1 MQLDGLA
8 TGMDTTSVIDQLV
21 QLERRPIYN
30 YQQEISELEMT
41 KGAWRDVNSRLDKL
55 EDKTTDLKLS
65 STYNSRSA
73 SSSDKDVVTASAS
86 NDSNEANYSI
96 TVNNVASTQR
106 ISGNRLDD
114 STTPIKDLTGF
125 GSIAAENNIQING
138 TDITINDSDT
148 LADISNKINDA
159 ESGVNASIVDNH
171 LVLESTDTGEK
182 NQIALVDDND
192 LFKSLGVLQ
201 TGDNDNSLSTNLM
214 EVKDAST
221 ALELT
226 GKFQIDVEGGTSTGV
241 ITIDDTMTLNDINNQ
256 INDLGGDLSAS
267 VTDEGNGYFSLSI
280 SSSTAGSDIKLSNTG
295 TENILADL
303 AFGNRSYQNE
313 LQTAEDANIDING
326 IKGITSSTN
335 SFSEAVDGVTFNIN
349 PDAVANDGTDTASA
363 NVSVS
368 KDTGKAND
376 AVQAFVDQYNSV
388 MNFLDGKTEYDEE
401 EEKGAV
407 LQGDATAMRL
417 QTRLRSLVSSKIKDT
432 GDFKTLSSVGIEI
445 DRDGVMS
452 FDKSKF
458 TEALNQSSEEV
469 MSIFNGESDSD
480 GFDGMAVRMD
490 SYLDQLMQSNT
501 GLIPRRLD
509 FYDTRID
516 SLNDDIEDVERK
528 VEMTR
533 ERYVEQFAAME
544 TAISE
549 MNQQMS
555 WMQSQLSSLAG
566 STSMLSGNN

>member
-41 KGAWRDVNSRLDKL
+41 KGAWRDVNSRLDNL

-73 SSSDKDVVTASAS
+73 SSSNEDVVTASAS

-106 ISGNRLDD
+106 ISGNRLDN
-114 STTPIKDLTGF
+114 STTAIKDLTGF
-125 GSIAAENNIQING
+125 GSIAAENNVQING

-148 LADISNKINDA
+148 LTDISNKINDA
-159 ESGVNASIVDNH
+159 EAGVNASIVDNH

-214 EVKDAST
+214 EVKDADT
-221 ALELT
+221 ALGLT
-226 GKFQIDVEGGTSTGV
+226 GSFQIDVEGGTGTGE
-241 ITIDDTMTLNDINNQ
+241 ITVDETTTLNDLKSQ
-256 INDLGGDLSAS
+256 IDAIGGDLSAS

-280 SSSTAGSDIKLSNTG
+280 NSAAADSDIKLSNTG
-295 TENILADL
+295 TENILSDL
-303 AFGNRSYQNE
+303 SFGNRSYQNE

-326 IKGITSSTN
+326 ITGITSSTN
-335 SFSEAVDGVTFNIN
+335 TFSEAVDGVTFNISA
-349 PDAVANDGTDTASA
+349 DAEINSTATISVA
-363 NVSVS
+363 
-368 KDTGKAND
+368 KDTGKATD

-407 LQGDATAMRL
+407 LQGDSTAMRL
-417 QTRLRSLVSSKIKDT
+417 QTRVRSLVSSKIKDT

-458 TEALNQSSEEV
+458 TEALDQSSEEV
-469 MSIFNGESDSD
+469 MSIFNGESETD

-528 VEMTR
+528 VEITR

-544 TAISE
+544 SAISE

-566 STSMLSGNN
+566 SSSMMSNMG

>member
-1 MQLDGLA
+1 VLNSMQLDGLA
-8 TGMDTTSVIDQLV
+8 TGMDTTSIINQLV

-30 YQQEISELEMT
+30 YQQEISEIEQT

-55 EDKTTDLKLS
+55 EDRTTDLKLS
-65 STYNSRSA
+65 STFNSRSA
-73 SSSDKDVVTASAS
+73 SSSDGDVVTASAS

-96 TVNNVASTQR
+96 IVNNVASTQR

-114 STTPIKDLTGF
+114 STTAIKDLTGF

-138 TDITINDSDT
+138 TDITINDSDSLT
-148 LADISNKINDA
+148 DISNKINDA
-159 ESGVNASIVDNH
+159 EAGVSASIVDNH

-201 TGDNDNSLSTNLM
+201 TGDNDGSLSTNLM
-214 EVKDAST
+214 EVQDADT
-221 ALELT
+221 ALGLT
-226 GKFQIDVEGGTSTGV
+226 GSFQIDVEGGTGTGE
-241 ITIDDTMTLNDINNQ
+241 ITVDETTTLNDIKSQ
-256 INDLGGDLSAS
+256 IDALGGDLSAS

-280 SSSTAGSDIKLSNTG
+280 NSSTAGSDVKLSNTG

-326 IKGITSSTN
+326 ITGITSSTN
-335 SFSEAVDGVTFNIN
+335 TFSEAVEGVTFNIST
-349 PDAVANDGTDTASA
+349 DAEIDSTATISVA
-363 NVSVS
+363 
-368 KDTGKAND
+368 KDTGKAAD

-388 MNFLDGKTEYDEE
+388 MSFLDGKTDYDEE
-401 EEKGAV
+401 TEKGAV
-407 LQGDATAMRL
+407 LQGDSTAMRL

-432 GDFKTLSSVGIEI
+432 GDFKTLTSVGIEI

-452 FDKSKF
+452 FDKTKF
-458 TEALNQSSEEV
+458 TEALEQSPEEV
-469 MSIFNGESDSD
+469 MSIFNGESETD

-509 FYDTRID
+509 FYDTRIE

-533 ERYVEQFAAME
+533 ARYVEQFAAME
-544 TAISE
+544 SAISE

-555 WMQSQLSSLAG
+555 WMQSQISSLNVNSQA
-566 STSMLSGNN
+566 SNNR

>member
-41 KGAWRDVNSRLDKL
+41 KGAWRDVNSRLDNL

-73 SSSDKDVVTASAS
+73 SSSDKDIVTASAS
-86 NDSNEANYSI
+86 NDANEANYSV
-96 TVNNVASTQR
+96 TVKSTAKSQR
-106 ISGNRLDD
+106 LAGNRLDNSD
-114 STTPIKDLTGF
+114 TAIKDLTGF
-125 GSIAAENNIQING
+125 GAIAAENNIKING
-138 TDITINDSDT
+138 TDITINDTDS
-148 LADISNKINDA
+148 LNDISDKINDA
-159 ESGVNASIVDNH
+159 EAGVKASIVDNH
-171 LVLESTDTGEK
+171 LVLETADTGVE
-182 NQIALVDDND
+182 NALVAGD
-192 LFKSLGVLQ
+192 SLVDSNGVLEAL
-201 TGDNDNSLSTNLM
+201 GILDGG
-214 EVKDAST
+214 AIT
-221 ALELT
+221 A
-226 GKFQIDVEGGTSTGV
+226 
-241 ITIDDTMTLNDINNQ
+241 DI
-256 INDLGGDLSAS
+256 
-267 VTDEGNGYFSLSI
+267 
-280 SSSTAGSDIKLSNTG
+280 
-295 TENILADL
+295 
-303 AFGNRSYQNE
+303 E
-313 LQTAEDANIDING
+313 LQAASDAEIDING
-326 IKGITSSTN
+326 ITGITSSTN
-335 SFSEAVDGVTFNIN
+335 TFSEAVDGVTFNISAEAEV
-349 PDAVANDGTDTASA
+349 DSKATISVA
-363 NVSVS
+363 
-368 KDTGKAND
+368 KDTGKATD

-407 LQGDATAMRL
+407 LQGDSTAMRL
-417 QTRLRSLVSSKIKDT
+417 QTRLRSLVSSKIKDN

-458 TEALNQSSEEV
+458 TEALDQSSEEV
-469 MSIFNGESDSD
+469 MSIFNGESETD

-544 TAISE
+544 SAISE

-555 WMQSQLSSLAG
+555 WMQSQLSSLGG
-566 STSMLSGNN
+566 STSMMSGM

>member
-8 TGMDTTSVIDQLV
+8 TGMDTTAVIDQLV
-21 QLERRPIYN
+21 ALEKRPIYN
-30 YQQEISELEMT
+30 YQQEISEIEQT

-55 EDKTTDLKLS
+55 EDRTTDLKLS
-65 STYNSRSA
+65 STFNSRSA
-73 SSSDKDVVTASAS
+73 SSSDGDVVTASAS

-96 TVNNVASTQR
+96 IVNNVASTQR

-114 STTPIKDLTGF
+114 STTAIKDLTGF

-138 TDITINDSDT
+138 TDITINDSDSLT
-148 LADISNKINDA
+148 DISNKINDA
-159 ESGVNASIVDNH
+159 EAGVSASIVDNH

-201 TGDNDNSLSTNLM
+201 TGDNDGSLSTNLM
-214 EVKDAST
+214 EVQDADT
-221 ALELT
+221 ALGLT
-226 GKFQIDVEGGTSTGV
+226 GSFQIDVEGGTGTGE
-241 ITIDDTMTLNDINNQ
+241 ITVDETTTLNDIKSQ
-256 INDLGGDLSAS
+256 IDALGGDLSAS
-267 VTDEGNGYFSLSI
+267 VTDEGNGYFSLLI
-280 SSSTAGSDIKLSNTG
+280 NSSTAGSDVKLSNTG

-326 IKGITSSTN
+326 ITGITSSTN
-335 SFSEAVDGVTFNIN
+335 TFSEAVEGVTFNIST
-349 PDAVANDGTDTASA
+349 DAEIDSTATISVA
-363 NVSVS
+363 
-368 KDTGKAND
+368 KDTGKAAD

-388 MNFLDGKTEYDEE
+388 MSFLDGKTDYDEE
-401 EEKGAV
+401 TEKGAV
-407 LQGDATAMRL
+407 LQGDSTAMRL

-432 GDFKTLSSVGIEI
+432 GDFKTLTSVGIEI

-452 FDKSKF
+452 FDKTKF
-458 TEALNQSSEEV
+458 TEALEQSPEEV
-469 MSIFNGESDSD
+469 MSIFNGESDTD

-533 ERYVEQFAAME
+533 ARYVEQFAAME

-555 WMQSQLSSLAG
+555 WMQSQLSSLSG
-566 STSMLSGNN
+566 SSSMLSGNN

>member
-8 TGMDTTSVIDQLV
+8 TGMDTTAVIDQLV
-21 QLERRPIYN
+21 ALEKRPIYN
-30 YQQEISELEMT
+30 YQQEISEIEQT

-55 EDKTTDLKLS
+55 EDRTTDLKLS
-65 STYNSRSA
+65 STFNSRSA
-73 SSSDKDVVTASAS
+73 SSSDGDVVTASAS

-96 TVNNVASTQR
+96 IVNNVASTQR

-114 STTPIKDLTGF
+114 STTAIKDLTGF

-138 TDITINDSDT
+138 TDITINDSDSLT
-148 LADISNKINDA
+148 DISNKINDA
-159 ESGVNASIVDNH
+159 EAGVSASIVDNH

-201 TGDNDNSLSTNLM
+201 TGDNDGSLSTNLM
-214 EVKDAST
+214 EVQDADT
-221 ALELT
+221 ALGLT
-226 GKFQIDVEGGTSTGV
+226 GSFQIDVEGGTGTGE
-241 ITIDDTMTLNDINNQ
+241 ITVDETTTLNDIKSQ
-256 INDLGGDLSAS
+256 IDALGGDLSAS

-280 SSSTAGSDIKLSNTG
+280 NSSTAGSDVKLSNTG

-326 IKGITSSTN
+326 ITGITSSTN
-335 SFSEAVDGVTFNIN
+335 TFSEAVEGVTFNIST
-349 PDAVANDGTDTASA
+349 DAEIDSTATISVA
-363 NVSVS
+363 
-368 KDTGKAND
+368 KDTGKAAD

-388 MNFLDGKTEYDEE
+388 MSFLDGKTDYDEE
-401 EEKGAV
+401 TEKGAV
-407 LQGDATAMRL
+407 LQGDSTAMRL

-432 GDFKTLSSVGIEI
+432 GDFKTLTSVGIEI

-452 FDKSKF
+452 FDKTKF
-458 TEALNQSSEEV
+458 TEALEQSPEEV
-469 MSIFNGESDSD
+469 MSIFNGESETD

-533 ERYVEQFAAME
+533 ARYVEQFAAME
-544 TAISE
+544 SAISE

-555 WMQSQLSSLAG
+555 WMQSQISSLNVNSQA
-566 STSMLSGNN
+566 SNNR

>member
-8 TGMDTTSVIDQLV
+8 TGMDTTAVIDQLV

-30 YQQEISELEMT
+30 YQQEISEIEQT

-55 EDKTTDLKLS
+55 EDRTTDLKLS
-65 STYNSRSA
+65 STFNSRSA
-73 SSSDKDVVTASAS
+73 SSSDGDVVTASAS

-96 TVNNVASTQR
+96 IVNNVASTQR

-114 STTPIKDLTGF
+114 STTAIKDLTGF

-138 TDITINDSDT
+138 TDITINDSDSLT
-148 LADISNKINDA
+148 DISNKINDVEA
-159 ESGVNASIVDNH
+159 GVSASIVDNH

-201 TGDNDNSLSTNLM
+201 TGDNDGSLSTNLM
-214 EVKDAST
+214 EVQDADT
-221 ALELT
+221 ALGLT
-226 GKFQIDVEGGTSTGV
+226 GSFQIDVEGGTGTGE
-241 ITIDDTMTLNDINNQ
+241 ITVDETTTLNDIKSQ
-256 INDLGGDLSAS
+256 IDALGGDLSAS

-280 SSSTAGSDIKLSNTG
+280 NSSTAGSDVKLSNTG

-326 IKGITSSTN
+326 ITGITSSTN
-335 SFSEAVDGVTFNIN
+335 TFSEAVEGVTFNIST
-349 PDAVANDGTDTASA
+349 DAEIDSTATISVA
-363 NVSVS
+363 
-368 KDTGKAND
+368 KDTGKAAD

-388 MNFLDGKTEYDEE
+388 MSFLDGKTDYDEE
-401 EEKGAV
+401 TEKGAV
-407 LQGDATAMRL
+407 LQGDSTAMRL

-432 GDFKTLSSVGIEI
+432 GDFKTLTSVGIEI

-452 FDKSKF
+452 FDKTKF
-458 TEALNQSSEEV
+458 TEALEQSPEEV
-469 MSIFNGESDSD
+469 MSIFNGESETD

-533 ERYVEQFAAME
+533 ARYVEQFAAME
-544 TAISE
+544 SAISE

-555 WMQSQLSSLAG
+555 WMQSQISSLNVNSQA
-566 STSMLSGNN
+566 SNNR

>member
-8 TGMDTTSVIDQLV
+8 TGMDTTAVIDQLV

-30 YQQEISELEMT
+30 YQQEISEIEQT

-55 EDKTTDLKLS
+55 EDRTTDLKLS
-65 STYNSRSA
+65 STFNSRSA
-73 SSSDKDVVTASAS
+73 SSSDGDVVTASAS

-96 TVNNVASTQR
+96 IVNNVASTQR

-114 STTPIKDLTGF
+114 STTAIKDLTGF

-138 TDITINDSDT
+138 TDITINDSDSLT
-148 LADISNKINDA
+148 DISNKINDVEA
-159 ESGVNASIVDNH
+159 GVSASIVDNH

-201 TGDNDNSLSTNLM
+201 TGDNDGSLSTNLM
-214 EVKDAST
+214 EVQDADT
-221 ALELT
+221 ALGLT
-226 GKFQIDVEGGTSTGV
+226 GSFQIDVEGGTGTGE
-241 ITIDDTMTLNDINNQ
+241 ITVDETTTLNDIKSQ
-256 INDLGGDLSAS
+256 IDALGGDLSAS

-280 SSSTAGSDIKLSNTG
+280 NSSTAGSDVKLSNTG

-326 IKGITSSTN
+326 ITGITSSTN
-335 SFSEAVDGVTFNIN
+335 TFSEAVEGVTFNIST
-349 PDAVANDGTDTASA
+349 DAEIDSTATIFVA
-363 NVSVS
+363 
-368 KDTGKAND
+368 KDTGKAAD

-388 MNFLDGKTEYDEE
+388 MSFLDGKTDYDEE
-401 EEKGAV
+401 TEKGAV
-407 LQGDATAMRL
+407 LQGDSTAMRL

-432 GDFKTLSSVGIEI
+432 GDFKTLTSVGIEI

-452 FDKSKF
+452 FDKTKF
-458 TEALNQSSEEV
+458 TEALEQSPEEV
-469 MSIFNGESDSD
+469 MSIFNGESDTD

-509 FYDTRID
+509 FYDTRIE

-533 ERYVEQFAAME
+533 ARYVEQFAAME
-544 TAISE
+544 SAISE

-555 WMQSQLSSLAG
+555 WMQSQISSLNVNSQA
-566 STSMLSGNN
+566 SNNR

>member
-8 TGMDTTSVIDQLV
+8 TGMDTTAVIDQLV

-55 EDKTTDLKLS
+55 EDRTTDLKLS
-65 STYNSRSA
+65 STFNSRSA
-73 SSSDKDVVTASAS
+73 SSSDGDVVTASAS

-96 TVNNVASTQR
+96 IVNNVASTQR

-114 STTPIKDLTGF
+114 STTAIKDLTGF

-138 TDITINDSDT
+138 TDITINDSDSLT
-148 LADISNKINDA
+148 DISNKINDVEA
-159 ESGVNASIVDNH
+159 GVSASIVDNH

-201 TGDNDNSLSTNLM
+201 TGDNDGSLSTNLM
-214 EVKDAST
+214 EVQDADT
-221 ALELT
+221 ALGLT
-226 GKFQIDVEGGTSTGV
+226 GSFQIDVEGGTGTGE
-241 ITIDDTMTLNDINNQ
+241 ITVDETTTLNDIKSQ
-256 INDLGGDLSAS
+256 IDALGGDLSAS

-280 SSSTAGSDIKLSNTG
+280 NSSTAGSDVKLSNTG

-326 IKGITSSTN
+326 ITGITSSTN
-335 SFSEAVDGVTFNIN
+335 TFSEAVEGVTFNIST
-349 PDAVANDGTDTASA
+349 DAEIDSTATISVA
-363 NVSVS
+363 
-368 KDTGKAND
+368 KDTGKAAD

-388 MNFLDGKTEYDEE
+388 MSFLDGKTDYDEE
-401 EEKGAV
+401 TEKGAV
-407 LQGDATAMRL
+407 LQGDSTAMRL

-432 GDFKTLSSVGIEI
+432 GDFKTLTSVGIEI

-452 FDKSKF
+452 FDKTKF
-458 TEALNQSSEEV
+458 TEALEQSPEEV
-469 MSIFNGESDSD
+469 MSIFNGESETD

-509 FYDTRID
+509 FYDTRIE

-533 ERYVEQFAAME
+533 ARYVEQFAAME
-544 TAISE
+544 SAISE

-555 WMQSQLSSLAG
+555 WMQSQISSLNVNSQA
-566 STSMLSGNN
+566 SNNR

>member
-8 TGMDTTSVIDQLV
+8 TGMDTTAVIDQLV

-30 YQQEISELEMT
+30 YQQEISEIEQT

-55 EDKTTDLKLS
+55 EDRTTDLKLS
-65 STYNSRSA
+65 STFNSRSA
-73 SSSDKDVVTASAS
+73 SSSDGDVVTASAS

-96 TVNNVASTQR
+96 IVNNVASTQR

-114 STTPIKDLTGF
+114 STTAIKDLTGF

-138 TDITINDSDT
+138 TDITINDSDSLT
-148 LADISNKINDA
+148 DISNKINDVEA
-159 ESGVNASIVDNH
+159 GVSASIVDNH

-201 TGDNDNSLSTNLM
+201 TGDNDGSLSTNLM
-214 EVKDAST
+214 EVQDADT
-221 ALELT
+221 ALGLT
-226 GKFQIDVEGGTSTGV
+226 GSFQIDVEGGTGTGE
-241 ITIDDTMTLNDINNQ
+241 ITVDETTTLNDIKSQ
-256 INDLGGDLSAS
+256 IDALGGDLSAS

-280 SSSTAGSDIKLSNTG
+280 NSSTAGSDVKLSNTG

-326 IKGITSSTN
+326 ITGITSSTN
-335 SFSEAVDGVTFNIN
+335 TFSEAVEGVTFNIST
-349 PDAVANDGTDTASA
+349 DAEIDSTATISVA
-363 NVSVS
+363 
-368 KDTGKAND
+368 KDTGKAAD

-388 MNFLDGKTEYDEE
+388 MSFLDGKTDYDEE
-401 EEKGAV
+401 TEKGAV
-407 LQGDATAMRL
+407 LQGDSTAMRL

-432 GDFKTLSSVGIEI
+432 GDFKTLTSVGIEI

-452 FDKSKF
+452 FDKTKF
-458 TEALNQSSEEV
+458 TEALEQSPEEV
-469 MSIFNGESDSD
+469 MSIFNGESETD

-509 FYDTRID
+509 FYDTRIE

-533 ERYVEQFAAME
+533 ARYVEQFAAME
-544 TAISE
+544 SAISE

-555 WMQSQLSSLAG
+555 WMQSQISSLNVNSQA
-566 STSMLSGNN
+566 SNNR

>member
-1 MQLDGLA
+1 MLNSMQLDGLA
-8 TGMDTTSVIDQLV
+8 TGMDTTAVIDQLV

-30 YQQEISELEMT
+30 YQQEISEIEQT

-55 EDKTTDLKLS
+55 EDRTTDLKLS
-65 STYNSRSA
+65 STFNSRSA
-73 SSSDKDVVTASAS
+73 SSSDGDVVTASAS

-96 TVNNVASTQR
+96 IVNNVASTQR

-114 STTPIKDLTGF
+114 STTAIKDLTGF

-138 TDITINDSDT
+138 TDITINDSDSLT
-148 LADISNKINDA
+148 DISNKINDVEA
-159 ESGVNASIVDNH
+159 GVSASIVDNH

-201 TGDNDNSLSTNLM
+201 TGDNDGSLSTNLM
-214 EVKDAST
+214 EVQDADT
-221 ALELT
+221 ALGLT
-226 GKFQIDVEGGTSTGV
+226 GSFQIDVEGGTGTGE
-241 ITIDDTMTLNDINNQ
+241 ITVDETTTLNDIKSQ
-256 INDLGGDLSAS
+256 IDALGGDLSAS

-280 SSSTAGSDIKLSNTG
+280 NSSTAGSDVKLSNTG

-326 IKGITSSTN
+326 ITGITSSTN
-335 SFSEAVDGVTFNIN
+335 TFSEAVEGVTFNIST
-349 PDAVANDGTDTASA
+349 DAEIDSTATISVA
-363 NVSVS
+363 
-368 KDTGKAND
+368 KDTGKAAD

-388 MNFLDGKTEYDEE
+388 MSFLDGKTDYDEE
-401 EEKGAV
+401 TEKGAV
-407 LQGDATAMRL
+407 LQGDSTAMRL

-432 GDFKTLSSVGIEI
+432 GDFKTLTSVGIEI

-452 FDKSKF
+452 FDKTKF
-458 TEALNQSSEEV
+458 TEALEQSPEEV
-469 MSIFNGESDSD
+469 MSIFNGESETD

-509 FYDTRID
+509 FYDTRIE

-533 ERYVEQFAAME
+533 ARYVEQFAAME
-544 TAISE
+544 SAISE

-555 WMQSQLSSLAG
+555 WMQSQISSLNVNSQA
-566 STSMLSGNN
+566 SNNR

>member
-8 TGMDTTSVIDQLV
+8 TGMDTTSMIDQLV
-21 QLERRPIYN
+21 ALERRPIIN
-30 YQQEISELEMT
+30 YQQEISEMEQT

-55 EDKTTDLKLS
+55 EDRTTDLKLS

-73 SSSDKDVVTASAS
+73 SSSDEDVVTASAS
-86 NDSNEANYSI
+86 NDADENNYSI

-114 STTPIKDLTGF
+114 SATAIKDLTGF
-125 GSIAAENNIQING
+125 GSIAAENNVQING
-138 TDITINDSDT
+138 TDITIKNTDT

-159 ESGVNASIVDNH
+159 DAGVSVSIVDNH
-171 LVLESTDTGEK
+171 LVLESVDTGLK
-182 NQIALVDDND
+182 NQVSLVDDND

-201 TGDNDNSLSTNLM
+201 TGDNDRSLSTNFL
-214 EVKDAST
+214 EVKNADI
-221 ALELT
+221 ALGLT
-226 GKFQIDVEGGTSTGV
+226 GSFQIDVEGGTGTGE
-241 ITIDDTMTLNDINNQ
+241 ITVDETTTLNQ
-256 INDLGGDLSAS
+256 IKAQVDALGGDLSAS

-280 SSSTAGSDIKLSNTG
+280 SSSTANSDIKLSNTG
-295 TENILADL
+295 TENILKDL

-326 IKGITSSTN
+326 ITGITSSTN
-335 SFSEAVDGVTFNIN
+335 TFSEAVDGVTFNISK
-349 PDAVANDGTDTASA
+349 DAEIDSTATISVA
-363 NVSVS
+363 
-368 KDTGKAND
+368 KDTGKATD

-388 MNFLDGKTEYDEE
+388 MNFLDGKTDYDEE

-407 LQGDATAMRL
+407 LQGDSTAMRL
-417 QTRLRSLVSSKIKDT
+417 QTRIRSLVSSKIKDT

-458 TEALNQSSEEV
+458 TDALDQSSEEV
-469 MSIFNGESDSD
+469 MSLFNADSSDTD
-480 GFDGMAVRMD
+480 TFDGMAVKMD

-509 FYDTRID
+509 FYDTRIE
-516 SLNDDIEDVERK
+516 SLNDDIEDVERQ
-528 VEMTR
+528 VEMSR
-533 ERYVEQFAAME
+533 QRYVEQFAAME
-544 TAISE
+544 SAISE

-555 WMQSQLSSLAG
+555 WMQSQLSSLGG
-566 STSMLSGNN
+566 STNMMSGTN

>member
-55 EDKTTDLKLS
+55 EDRTTDLKLS

-73 SSSDKDVVTASAS
+73 SSSDEDVVTASAS
-86 NDSNEANYSI
+86 NDANEANYSI

-114 STTPIKDLTGF
+114 STTAIKDLTGF

-138 TDITINDSDT
+138 TDITINDTDT
-148 LADISNKINDA
+148 LADISTKINDA
-159 ESGVNASIVDNH
+159 EAGVNASIVDNH

-201 TGDNDNSLSTNLM
+201 SGDNDGSISTNLL
-214 EVKDAST
+214 EVKDADT
-221 ALELT
+221 ALGLT
-226 GKFQIDVEGGTSTGV
+226 GSFQIDVEGGTGTGE
-241 ITIDDTMTLNDINNQ
+241 ITVDETTTLNDLKSQ
-256 INDLGGDLSAS
+256 IDALGGDLSAS

-280 SSSTAGSDIKLSNTG
+280 SSSTADSDIKLSNTG

-326 IKGITSSTN
+326 ITGITSSTN
-335 SFSEAVDGVTFNIN
+335 TFSEAVDGITFNISA
-349 PDAVANDGTDTASA
+349 DAEVDSTATISVA
-363 NVSVS
+363 
-368 KDTGKAND
+368 KDTGKATD

-407 LQGDATAMRL
+407 LQGDSTAMRL

-458 TEALNQSSEEV
+458 TDALDQSSEEV

-516 SLNDDIEDVERK
+516 SLNDDIKDVERK

-544 TAISE
+544 SAISE

-566 STSMLSGNN
+566 STSMMSNMG

>member
-8 TGMDTTSVIDQLV
+8 TGMDTTAVIDQLV
-21 QLERRPIYN
+21 ALEKRPIYN
-30 YQQEISELEMT
+30 YQQEISEIEQT

-55 EDKTTDLKLS
+55 EDRTTDLKLS
-65 STYNSRSA
+65 STFNSRSA
-73 SSSDKDVVTASAS
+73 SSSDGDVVTASAS

-96 TVNNVASTQR
+96 IVNNVASTQR

-114 STTPIKDLTGF
+114 STTAIKDLTGF

-138 TDITINDSDT
+138 TDITINDSDSLT
-148 LADISNKINDA
+148 DISNKINDA
-159 ESGVNASIVDNH
+159 EAGVSASIVDNH

-201 TGDNDNSLSTNLM
+201 TGDNDGSLSTNLM
-214 EVKDAST
+214 EVQDADT
-221 ALELT
+221 ALGLT
-226 GKFQIDVEGGTSTGV
+226 GSFQIDVEGGTGTGE
-241 ITIDDTMTLNDINNQ
+241 ITVDETTTLNDIKSQ
-256 INDLGGDLSAS
+256 IDALGGDLSAS

-280 SSSTAGSDIKLSNTG
+280 NSSTAGSDVKLSNTG

-326 IKGITSSTN
+326 ITGITSSTN
-335 SFSEAVDGVTFNIN
+335 TFSEAVEGVTFNIST
-349 PDAVANDGTDTASA
+349 DAEIDSTATISVA
-363 NVSVS
+363 
-368 KDTGKAND
+368 KDTGKAAD

-388 MNFLDGKTEYDEE
+388 MSFLDGKTDYDEE
-401 EEKGAV
+401 TEKGAV
-407 LQGDATAMRL
+407 LQGDSTAMRL

-432 GDFKTLSSVGIEI
+432 GDFKTLTSVGIEI

-452 FDKSKF
+452 FDKTKF
-458 TEALNQSSEEV
+458 TEALEQSPEEV
-469 MSIFNGESDSD
+469 MSIFNGESDTD

-533 ERYVEQFAAME
+533 ARYVEQFAAME

-555 WMQSQLSSLAG
+555 WMQSQLSSLNVNSQA
-566 STSMLSGNN
+566 SNNR

>member
-8 TGMDTTSVIDQLV
+8 TGMDTTAVIDQLV

-30 YQQEISELEMT
+30 YQQEISEIEQT

-55 EDKTTDLKLS
+55 EDRTTDLKLS
-65 STYNSRSA
+65 STFNSRSA
-73 SSSDKDVVTASAS
+73 SSSDGDVVTASAS

-96 TVNNVASTQR
+96 IVNNVASTQR

-114 STTPIKDLTGF
+114 STTAIKDLTGF

-138 TDITINDSDT
+138 TDITINDSDSLT
-148 LADISNKINDA
+148 DISNKINDA
-159 ESGVNASIVDNH
+159 EAGVSASIVDNH

-201 TGDNDNSLSTNLM
+201 TGDNDGSLSTNLM
-214 EVKDAST
+214 EVQDADT
-221 ALELT
+221 ALGLT
-226 GKFQIDVEGGTSTGV
+226 GSFQIDVEGGTGTGE
-241 ITIDDTMTLNDINNQ
+241 ITVDETTTLNDIKSQ
-256 INDLGGDLSAS
+256 IDALGGDLSAS

-280 SSSTAGSDIKLSNTG
+280 NSSTAGSDVKLSNTG

-326 IKGITSSTN
+326 ITGITSSTN
-335 SFSEAVDGVTFNIN
+335 TFSEAVEGVTFNIST
-349 PDAVANDGTDTASA
+349 DAEIDSTATISVA
-363 NVSVS
+363 
-368 KDTGKAND
+368 KDTGKAAD

-388 MNFLDGKTEYDEE
+388 MSFLDGKTDYDEE
-401 EEKGAV
+401 TEKGAV
-407 LQGDATAMRL
+407 LQGDSTAMRL

-432 GDFKTLSSVGIEI
+432 GDFKTLTSVGIEI

-452 FDKSKF
+452 FDKTKF
-458 TEALNQSSEEV
+458 TEALEQSPEEV
-469 MSIFNGESDSD
+469 MSIFNGESETD

-509 FYDTRID
+509 FYDTRIE

-533 ERYVEQFAAME
+533 ARYVEQFAAME
-544 TAISE
+544 SAISE

-555 WMQSQLSSLAG
+555 WMQSQISSLNVNSQA
-566 STSMLSGNN
+566 SNNR

>member
-21 QLERRPIYN
+21 ALEQRPILN

-65 STYNSRSA
+65 STYNSRST
-73 SSSDKDVVTASAS
+73 SSSNEEVVTASAS
-86 NDSNEANYSI
+86 NDANEANYSI

-114 STTPIKDLTGF
+114 SLTAIKNITGF
-125 GSIAAENNIQING
+125 GSIAAGNNIQVNG
-138 TDITINDSDT
+138 IDITINDSDT
-148 LADISNKINDA
+148 LADISNKINDTEA
-159 ESGVNASIVDNH
+159 GISASIVDNH
-171 LVLESTDTGEK
+171 LVLESTDTGKE

-201 TGDNDNSLSTNLM
+201 TGDNDGSLSTNLL
-214 EVKDAST
+214 EVKDADT
-221 ALELT
+221 ALGLT
-226 GKFQIDVEGGTSTGV
+226 GSFQIDVEGGTGSGE
-241 ITIDDTMTLNDINNQ
+241 ITIDETTTLNDIKAQ
-256 INDLGGDLSAS
+256 IDALGGDLSAS
-267 VTDEGNGYFSLSI
+267 ITDEGTGYFSLSI
-280 SSSTAGSDIKLSNTG
+280 SSTTADSDIKLSNTG

-313 LQTAEDANIDING
+313 LQTAEDANIDINC

-335 SFSEAVDGVTFNIN
+335 TFSEAVDGISFNISA
-349 PDAVANDGTDTASA
+349 DAEVDSTATI
-363 NVSVS
+363 SVS
-368 KDTGKAND
+368 KDTGKAAD

-388 MNFLDGKTEYDEE
+388 MSFLDGKTEYDEE

-407 LQGDATAMRL
+407 LQGDSTAMRL
-417 QTRLRSLVSSKIKDT
+417 QIRIRSLVSSKIKDS

-458 TEALNQSSEEV
+458 TEALDQSSEEV
-469 MSIFNGESDSD
+469 MSIFTGESESD
-480 GFDGMAVRMD
+480 GFEGIAVRMD

-516 SLNDDIEDVERK
+516 SLNDDIEDVQRK

-544 TAISE
+544 SAISE

-555 WMQSQLSSLAG
+555 WMQSQISSLA
-566 STSMLSGNN
+566 SSSSMMSGNN

>member
-8 TGMDTTSVIDQLV
+8 TGMDTTAVIDQLV

-30 YQQEISELEMT
+30 YQQEISEIEQT

-55 EDKTTDLKLS
+55 EDRTTDLKLS
-65 STYNSRSA
+65 STFNSRSA
-73 SSSDKDVVTASAS
+73 SSSDGDVVTASAS

-96 TVNNVASTQR
+96 IVNNVASTQR

-114 STTPIKDLTGF
+114 STTAIKDLTGF

-138 TDITINDSDT
+138 TDITINDSDSLT
-148 LADISNKINDA
+148 DISNKINDA
-159 ESGVNASIVDNH
+159 EAGVSASIVDNH

-201 TGDNDNSLSTNLM
+201 TGDNDGSLSTNLM
-214 EVKDAST
+214 EVQDADT
-221 ALELT
+221 ALGLT
-226 GKFQIDVEGGTSTGV
+226 GSFQIDVEGGTGTGE
-241 ITIDDTMTLNDINNQ
+241 ITVDETTTLNDIKSQ
-256 INDLGGDLSAS
+256 IDALGGDLSAS

-280 SSSTAGSDIKLSNTG
+280 NSSTAGSDVKLSNTG

-326 IKGITSSTN
+326 ITGITSSTN
-335 SFSEAVDGVTFNIN
+335 TFSEAVEGVTFNIST
-349 PDAVANDGTDTASA
+349 DAEIDSTATI
-363 NVSVS
+363 SVE
-368 KDTGKAND
+368 KDTGKAAD

-388 MNFLDGKTEYDEE
+388 MSFLDGKTDYDEE
-401 EEKGAV
+401 TEKGAV
-407 LQGDATAMRL
+407 LQGDSTAMRL

-432 GDFKTLSSVGIEI
+432 GDFKTLTSVGIEI

-458 TEALNQSSEEV
+458 TEALDQSSEEV
-469 MSIFNGESDSD
+469 MSIFNGENGSD

-533 ERYVEQFAAME
+533 ARYVEQFAAME
-544 TAISE
+544 SAISE

-555 WMQSQLSSLAG
+555 WMQSQISSLNVNSQA
-566 STSMLSGNN
+566 SNNR

>member
-21 QLERRPIYN
+21 QLEKRPIYS

-55 EDKTTDLKLS
+55 EDRTTDLKLS

-114 STTPIKDLTGF
+114 STTAIKDLTGF
-125 GSIAAENNIQING
+125 GSIAAENNIQVNG

-148 LADISNKINDA
+148 LTDISNKINDA
-159 ESGVNASIVDNH
+159 DAGVNASIVDNH
-171 LVLESTDTGEK
+171 LVLESADTGEN

-192 LFKSLGVLQ
+192 IFEKLGVLN
-201 TGDNDNSLSTNLM
+201 TGADDGALSTNLFDD
-214 EVKDAST
+214 KDT
-221 ALELT
+221 ALGLT
-226 GKFQIDVEGGTSTGV
+226 GSFQIDVEGGTGPV
-241 ITIDDTMTLNDINNQ
+241 EITVNKEDTLQQ
-256 INDLGGDLSAS
+256 ISDKIGAMGDLTVS
-267 VTDEGNGYFSLSI
+267 VNEAPETPDGKFSLAITSAA
-280 SSSTAGSDIKLSNTG
+280 AGSDIKLSNTG
-295 TENILADL
+295 TENILSDL
-303 AFGNRSYQNE
+303 SFGNRSYQSE

-326 IKGITSSTN
+326 IEGITSSTN
-335 SFSEAVDGVTFNIN
+335 TFSEAVDGVTFNIST
-349 PDAVANDGTDTASA
+349 DAEVDSTANISVA
-363 NVSVS
+363 
-368 KDTGKAND
+368 KDTGKATD

-407 LQGDATAMRL
+407 LQGDSTAMRL

-452 FDKSKF
+452 FDKSEF
-458 TEALNQSSEEV
+458 TEALDQSAEEV
-469 MSIFNGESDSD
+469 MSIFNGESETD

-544 TAISE
+544 SAISE